1 MLNKLI
7 VCNECDAEFK
17 VAHTMDEGYYR
28 VEHCVFCGG
37 ELSEENKD
45 EVEPPETH
53 ALALEYITYVPF
65 DPSCVVCGTSGP

>member
-28 VEHCVFCGG
+28 VKHCVFCGG

-45 EVEPPETH
+45 EVEPPEWTDDD
-53 ALALEYITYVPF
+53 E
-65 DPSCVVCGTSGP
+65 